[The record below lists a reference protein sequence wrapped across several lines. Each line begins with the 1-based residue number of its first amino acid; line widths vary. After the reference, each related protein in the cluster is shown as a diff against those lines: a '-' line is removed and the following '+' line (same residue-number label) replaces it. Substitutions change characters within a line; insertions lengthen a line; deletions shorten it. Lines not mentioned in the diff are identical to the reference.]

1 MDATT
6 SRQVRR
12 LLGLT
17 VLALTACALIYLLA
31 VHTEIGHRADQGA
44 LRGGDRTPQTAQAA
58 ASRMLRVVSI
68 GGLVTGIAVLGG
80 VAALRRRRRLILVP
94 GAVIGI
100 SLIAVELLKEVILT
114 RPPLLADPEFIQNT
128 YPSGHVTVAISL
140 GLAAIIV
147 APPALRGLVALL
159 AAIGAAGFGIF
170 VVTAG
175 WHLPSDALGAYAITL
190 GVAAAVM
197 AATYG
202 FFPDAMARE
211 REAARERGSTAAIA
225 TRIEAAALFGAIA
238 LFFGAI
244 AFASLQYGADV
255 NWQRVDA
262 AFLAAMA
269 AIVFSAGLT
278 VAALL
283 RGLSLDDDQIGLA
296 AQPGPGASARGRETQ
311 RTSRRVPQ

>member
-1 MDATT
+1 MDAAT
-6 SRQVRR
+6 SRQVTR
-12 LLGLT
+12 LLALAS
-17 VLALTACALIYLLA
+17 LALAACALIYLLA
-31 VHTEIGHRADQGA
+31 VHTEIGQRADQGA
-44 LRGGDRTPQTAQAA
+44 LRGGDRAPQTAQAA
-58 ASRMLRVVSI
+58 ASRLLRVVSI
-68 GGLVTGIAVLGG
+68 GGLVAGIAVLGG

-114 RPPLLADPEFIQNT
+114 RPELLANPEFIDNT

-140 GLAAIIV
+140 GLAAVIV

-159 AAIGAAGFGIF
+159 AAIGAAGFGVF

-197 AATYG
+197 ATVYG
-202 FFPDAMARE
+202 FFPDTVARE
-211 REAARERGSTAAIA
+211 REAARERGSTRAIA
-225 TRIEAAALFGAIA
+225 TRIEVAALFGAVA
-238 LFFGAI
+238 LFAGAI
-244 AFASLQYGADV
+244 VFASLRYGSDV

-262 AFLAAMA
+262 AFLAALA
-269 AIVFSAGLT
+269 AIVFSAGIT

-296 AQPGPGASARGRETQ
+296 AQPKGSAAARTTEK
-311 RTSRRVPQ
+311 TSRRVPQ